1 MMLPATVLHPP
12 ATPYFSRAQKFNFD
26 VDRSKGIIH
35 SRIINLPVL
44 RRSWG
49 DVDAFTLQIYR
60 YSQALIDL
68 TSVASPLIR
77 YCVAGLVCMDKQ
89 LCGVCSNA

>member
-1 MMLPATVLHPP
+1 MPWL
-12 ATPYFSRAQKFNFD
+12 YFSCLQEFNFD

-35 SRIINLPVL
+35 LRVINLAVL

-49 DVDAFTLQIYR
+49 GDVDAFTRQIHR

-68 TSVASPLIR
+68 ASVDSQLIR
-77 YCVAGLVCMDKQ
+77 YCVAGEACMYKQ
-89 LCGVCSNA
+89 LCGVCSNGC